1 MLLVVLINVL
11 ALTSRIETAFAPAV
25 NDALGWGP
33 VECSAVLGSMSILI
47 LFSMIIII
55 ALNKRQVSD
64 EILCG
69 VGCIVWFIGS
79 LLIYYLWT
87 NIPQSDEV
95 DDDHQE
101 SRPWQFVF
109 GVLICIFGFPFTS
122 TCRSLFTRALNDYP
136 TLLPI
141 VGTMQ
146 SMISLMPSIAG
157 FV

>member
-1 MLLVVLINVL
+1 MINVL
-11 ALTSRIETAFAPAV
+11 DLTSRIETAFAPAV

-87 NIPQSDEV
+87 NIPQSE
-95 DDDHQE
+95 DDGDNEDLQSG